1 MNAGSIIWLTWRQHR
16 WPILGV
22 TAVAL
27 LAVYGLVS
35 TEFEGGPAT
44 MPIVG
49 FYALMVQI
57 GFGGVV
63 GMFWG
68 APLIAREL
76 EERTYF
82 VAWGQDVTPVEWLR
96 GKLLVLGVL
105 AVLLGALVGTGD
117 GYVGTRRSWSSFE
130 ATPLV
135 QAGYAVLGLAIG
147 VLVGLLTR
155 HVMTAI
161 AGTLVFFMLVR
172 VLMSVMARDYYL
184 PPARAIV
191 RWENTP
197 VVPERGLELGSG
209 FIGPDLEPVPVL
221 DKCVD
226 AINTNTCMRN
236 ERAAIGTYVEY
247 QPIERVTTFQ
257 IIEFFVCALLASGLF
272 LLVFRLMRH
281 GGGWKPSRSHRR
293 IGEQSLVAV
302 SGPAVVLA
310 GAAAESAP
318 APAFDPGAEPGPAF
332 DPEAE
337 PGPAFD
343 PEAEPGPAFDPGV
356 EPEPAEASEPKS
368 ASGEDSA
375 ESTPDSSAPKAGG

>member
-1 MNAGSIIWLTWRQHR
+1 MNLGSIIWLTWRQHR
-16 WPILGV
+16 WSILGV

-35 TEFEGGPAT
+35 TEFEGGTVT

-105 AVLLGALVGTGD
+105 AVLLGALVGAGD
-117 GYVGTRRSWSSFE
+117 GYVGSSRSWSSFE

-155 HVMTAI
+155 HVLTAI
-161 AGTLVFFMLVR
+161 AGTLVFFLLVR
-172 VLMSVMARDYYL
+172 ALMSMVARDYYL
-184 PPARAIV
+184 PPERVIV

-197 VVPERGLELGSG
+197 VVPHRGLELGNG
-209 FIGPDLEPVPVL
+209 FIGADLEPVPVL
-221 DKCVD
+221 DKCVH

-257 IIEFFVCALLASGLF
+257 VIEFFVCALLALGLF
-272 LLVFRLMRH
+272 LLVFRLLRH
-281 GGGWKPSRSHRR
+281 GGRWKPSRSHRR
-293 IGEQSLVAV
+293 IVEPSLVAV

-318 APAFDPGAEPGPAF
+318 SPAFDPGAEPEHAF
-332 DPEAE
+332 GPEAE
-337 PGPAFD
+337 P
-343 PEAEPGPAFDPGV
+343 EPAFDPGV
-356 EPEPAEASEPKS
+356 EPEPAEDSEPKP

-375 ESTPDSSAPKAGG
+375 DSTPDSTAPKAEG